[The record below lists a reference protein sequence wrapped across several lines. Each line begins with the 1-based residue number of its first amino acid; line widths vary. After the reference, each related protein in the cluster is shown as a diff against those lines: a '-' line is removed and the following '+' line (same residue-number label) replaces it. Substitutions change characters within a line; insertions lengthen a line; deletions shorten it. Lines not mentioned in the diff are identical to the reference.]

1 MNHHESWTLQ
11 GADGQIIYGNTHRP
25 ASGRALATLVICH
38 GFKGYKDYG
47 FFPYL
52 AEAAA
57 AAGLIAHR
65 FNFSHSGMTN
75 QLDTFERPDLFERDT
90 WGRQI
95 ADLQAVIEQRAAAD
109 HLPIVLFGHSRGGD
123 SVLLTAAGMSGRLA
137 GVVTAAAPDTTCP
150 LDEDQKQLLR
160 SEGRMA
166 SPSSRTGQMLYV
178 GREWLTEMEA
188 DPQRFDLLRAIAAI
202 DCPKLLIHGRAD
214 ETVPVA
220 AAYHLSQAGGANTE
234 LLILAAGHTFN
245 CRNPHPADQ
254 SLPGA
259 TQQMIEATVNFAL
272 SVSG

>member
-1 MNHHESWTLQ
+1 MKRNESWTLQ
-11 GADGQIIYGNTHRP
+11 GADGQVIYGNTNRP
-25 ASGRALATLVICH
+25 AGGRALATLVICH

-95 ADLQAVIEQRAAAD
+95 TDLQIVIEQRAAVD
-109 HLPIVLFGHSRGGD
+109 QLPIVLFGHSRGGD
-123 SVLLTAAGMSGRLA
+123 SVLLTAAGMSDRLA
-137 GVVTAAAPDTTCP
+137 GIVTAAAPDTTCP
-150 LDEDQKQLLR
+150 LGEDQKAVLR
-160 SEGRMA
+160 REGRMA

-178 GREWLTEMEA
+178 GREWLDEMEA
-188 DPQRFDLLRAIAAI
+188 DPRRFDLLRAIAAI
-202 DCPKLLIHGRAD
+202 ECPKLLIHGRAD
-214 ETVPVA
+214 ETVPVSA
-220 AAYHLSQAGGANTE
+220 VHHLSKAGGPNTE
-234 LLILAAGHTFN
+234 LLILPGGHTFN
-245 CRNPHPADQ
+245 CRNPHPQDDP
-254 SLPGA
+254 LPGA